1 MKYSIYTR
9 TGDKGNTRIGG
20 GKALPKN
27 AERIEA
33 FGALDGLNSWFG
45 LVGTKNDCGEDIQ
58 EDMALIQQFLFDC
71 SSDLSIPKGHREYK
85 IAQDHIDWLE
95 KKIDGYSEEPEETQY
110 FIIPGGTEL
119 ASWFHILRTT
129 TRDAE
134 RRIVTFMEQEPEEV
148 NPFVLKFIN
157 RLSDYLFVVARV
169 ANARKG
175 VPDVPYERSEKVF
188 RISGE
193 AANSKKKTE

>member
-9 TGDKGNTRIGG
+9 TGDKGNTSIGG

-45 LVGTKNDCGEDIQ
+45 LVRTKNDCGEDIQ

-157 RLSDYLFVVARV
+157 RLSDY
-169 ANARKG
+169 
-175 VPDVPYERSEKVF
+175 
-188 RISGE
+188 
-193 AANSKKKTE
+193 

>member
-71 SSDLSIPKGHREYK
+71 SSDLS
-85 IAQDHIDWLE
+85 
-95 KKIDGYSEEPEETQY
+95 
-110 FIIPGGTEL
+110 
-119 ASWFHILRTT
+119 
-129 TRDAE
+129 
-134 RRIVTFMEQEPEEV
+134 
-148 NPFVLKFIN
+148 
-157 RLSDYLFVVARV
+157 
-169 ANARKG
+169 
-175 VPDVPYERSEKVF
+175 
-188 RISGE
+188 
-193 AANSKKKTE
+193 

>member
-1 MKYSIYTR
+1 
-9 TGDKGNTRIGG
+9 
-20 GKALPKN
+20 
-27 AERIEA
+27 
-33 FGALDGLNSWFG
+33 
-45 LVGTKNDCGEDIQ
+45 
-58 EDMALIQQFLFDC
+58 MALIQQFLFDC

-193 AANSKKKTE
+193 AGNSKKKTE